1 MRSADV
7 PVNEVDRLIA
17 LQNLG
22 VLDSKPEEEFD
33 ALVRAAS
40 LVCDVPIS
48 LISLV
53 DAQRQWFKANIGLT
67 GASET
72 PRDIA
77 FCAHAILEDEI
88 FIVRD
93 ATQDHRFF
101 DNPLVAGQPNIRF
114 YAGAP
119 ITLSDGN
126 RVGTLCVIDT
136 TPRELDSKQ
145 IEILKLFAVS
155 ASKALEGRRAAR
167 EQKILAIALTESKRL
182 LDQTGAI
189 ASVGG
194 WELDTN
200 SGFCSWTDQA
210 CRIHGVSPGFAPSW
224 EQAISFFEPNA
235 RQVIQFAVQNCIST
249 GKDWDLQFPLNR
261 SDGER
266 IWVRIVGTAV
276 RVDGKTE
283 RIVGAYQDLTQS
295 KLSKDQLTLLEKAMN
310 AVNDIVLI
318 TEAEPFELPGPRILY
333 VNDAFER
340 RTGFTREE
348 AIGQTPRILQGP
360 GTQRDELDRV
370 YKSLKQWKSVR
381 TELINY
387 TKHGDPYWLEMEIH
401 PIANESGWFT
411 HWVAVERDITER
423 KQSEAQLGEA
433 RSSAIAASEA
443 KSQFLANMSHEIRT
457 PMNAILGMLTL
468 LGNTPLASN
477 QYDYVNKAEGAAKAL
492 LGLINDILDFSKI
505 DAGKLEL
512 DPRPF
517 RIDRLMRDLAVVLS
531 ANVGAKNT
539 EVIYDIDPV
548 IPQLLVG
555 DSMRLSQVLLNLAS
569 NAIKFTAVGQVV
581 ISLKL
586 DAQELSPSRSLQIS
600 FEIQDSGI
608 GIAPENQAKIFSGFE
623 QAETSTSRRF
633 GGTGL
638 GLAISERLVQLM
650 GGQIKLESEV
660 GFGSKFSF
668 TLQMSASTL
677 DEEVEGTKDAL
688 LSKIPMDSTTVSN
701 AWTKQNRVLLID
713 DNPVALEVISKM
725 MRSFGWLVDVAV
737 SGQDGL
743 DRIAENLVGDQFPFD
758 CVYIDWQMP
767 HMNGWETL
775 RRLQNVRRSTSGP
788 LPKIVM
794 LSANGRDD
802 LSHRTQA
809 EQNQLNAFLVKP
821 VTASML
827 MDASLQSSS
836 DSETLR
842 STPRSSRRQLAGMR
856 ILVAEDN
863 AINQQVAEE
872 LLSFEGAIVSIVG
885 DGRQAVNAVDSAK
898 KQFDVVLMDVQMPVM
913 DGLSATHAIR
923 EDLGLKVLPIIGLTA
938 NAMASDRAACL
949 ASGMSEHVGK
959 PFDMANLVS
968 MLIRLTGFQPV
979 PDERGTANAQRSQ
992 SEILEIALPEP
1003 VLTSPDID
1011 LGMALKRMGGMHSL
1025 YVRTAVEFQK
1035 SLVFLASNLGS
1046 LLESA
1051 DLNQAEALLHG
1062 FKGNAGTLGLTRLFE
1077 LLGRLEKLCRDER
1090 DIQLIQF
1097 QSREIKLVAA
1107 AAFDAID
1114 RALEI
1119 LEKYSQPKQTPPAA
1133 PQGNAQAAAYL
1144 LSTII
1149 PLLEANDLSVLE
1161 AFSRGRN
1168 LIDGLP
1174 EQQVGQLEFALQ
1186 DLDLESAL
1194 KICKLL
1200 VAESRD

>member
-1 MRSADV
+1 
-7 PVNEVDRLIA
+7 
-17 LQNLG
+17 
-22 VLDSKPEEEFD
+22 VLDSNSEEEFD
-33 ALVRAAS
+33 ALVKAAS

-53 DAQRQWFKANIGLT
+53 DAQRQWFKANIGLP

-77 FCAHAILEDEI
+77 FCAHAILENEV

-101 DNPLVAGQPNIRF
+101 DNPLVAGNPDIRF

-126 RVGTLCVIDT
+126 RVGTLCVIDR
-136 TPRELDSKQ
+136 TPRELDNKQ
-145 IEILKLFAVS
+145 TEILKLLAVA

-167 EQKILAIALTESKRL
+167 EQQKLSNALLHSKML
-182 LDQTGAI
+182 LERTGAV

-194 WELDTN
+194 WEYDTKT
-200 SGFCSWTDQA
+200 GLCVWTDEA
-210 CRIHGVSPGFAPSW
+210 CRIHGVSSGFAPSW
-224 EQAISFFEPNA
+224 EEAISFFEPNA
-235 RQVIQFAVQNCIST
+235 RWVIQAAVENCISA
-249 GKDWDLQFPLNR
+249 GKDWDLQFPLSR
-261 SDGER
+261 RDGDR

-276 RVDGKTE
+276 SVNGKTE
-283 RIVGAYQDLTQS
+283 RIVGAYQDLTQN
-295 KLSKDQLTLLEKAMN
+295 KLSQDQLTLLEKAMN
-310 AVNDIVLI
+310 AVSDIVLI
-318 TEAEPFELPGPRILY
+318 TEAEPFEKPGPRILY

-370 YKSLKQWKSVR
+370 YESLKQWKSCRAEV
-381 TELINY
+381 INY

-401 PIANESGWFT
+401 PIANESGWYT
-411 HWVAVERDITER
+411 HWVAVERDISER
-423 KQSEAQLGEA
+423 KHSEAQLGEA

-477 QYDYVNKAEGAAKAL
+477 QYDYVNKAEGAAKSL

-512 DPRPF
+512 DLRPF

-531 ANVGAKNT
+531 ASVGAKNT
-539 EVIYDIDPV
+539 EVIYDIDPD

-581 ISLKL
+581 ILLKL
-586 DAQELSPSRSLQIS
+586 DAQQQSPSSSLQIS
-600 FEIQDSGI
+600 FEVQDSGI

-623 QAETSTSRRF
+623 QAETSTSRRY

-638 GLAISERLVQLM
+638 GLAISERLIQLM

-660 GFGSKFSF
+660 GVGSKFGF
-668 TLQMSASTL
+668 TLKMSAPTL
-677 DEEVEGTKDAL
+677 GEEVQAKPDAIPSAVIVDNTTLTIEGK
-688 LSKIPMDSTTVSN
+688 N
-701 AWTKQNRVLLID
+701 QNRVLLID
-713 DNPVALEVISKM
+713 DNPVSLEVISKM
-725 MRSFGWLVDVAV
+725 MRSFGWLVDIAT
-737 SGQDGL
+737 SGQEGL
-743 DRIAENLVGDQFPFD
+743 DRITEKLVDEQFPFD

-775 RRLQNVRRSTSGP
+775 RRLQNVRRSISGP
-788 LPKIVM
+788 LPKIIM
-794 LSANGRDD
+794 LSGNGRDD
-802 LSHRTQA
+802 LSQRTQS

-836 DSETLR
+836 DSETMR
-842 STPRSSRRQLAGMR
+842 RTPRSSKRQLAGMR

-885 DGRQAVNAVDSAK
+885 DGRQAVNAVASAV

-913 DGLSATHAIR
+913 DGLTATHVIR

-938 NAMASDRAACL
+938 NAMASDRTACL
-949 ASGMSEHVGK
+949 ASGMNEHVGK

-968 MLIRLTGFQPV
+968 ILIRLTGFQPV
-979 PDERGTANAQRSQ
+979 PDEIGVVPPHGPNSG
-992 SEILEIALPEP
+992 ILDVVLPEL

-1011 LGMALKRMGGMHSL
+1011 LGMALRRMGAMHSL
-1025 YVRTAVEFQK
+1025 YVRTAVEFKK
-1035 SLVFLASNLGS
+1035 SLEFLHSNLGS

-1051 DLNQAEALLHG
+1051 DLHQAEAMLHS

-1077 LLGRLEKLCRDER
+1077 LLGRLEKLCRDEC
-1090 DIQLIQF
+1090 DIRLIQF
-1097 QSREIKLVAA
+1097 QSREIKSVAA
-1107 AAFDAID
+1107 AAFDSID
-1114 RALEI
+1114 RALEL
-1119 LEKYSQPKQTPPAA
+1119 LEEYNRSKQPPPAA
-1133 PQGNAQAAAYL
+1133 PQSNAQAVAYL
-1144 LSTII
+1144 LSTVI
-1149 PLLEANDLSVLE
+1149 PLLEADDLSVLE
-1161 AFSRGRN
+1161 AFSRGMHLFER
-1168 LIDGLP
+1168 LP

-1194 KICKLL
+1194 KICRLL
-1200 VAESRD
+1200 VAESCD